1 MTNNFHFIHFS
12 QDDLEDVEEDNE
24 QQEGDSLQGENG
36 NVARYIQLTALMLC
50 KNLKILVY
58 MLKNDDMSRMTKD
71 KFIYRF

>member
-36 NVARYIQLTALMLC
+36 NVARYIELSASWLC
-50 KNLKILVY
+50 
-58 MLKNDDMSRMTKD
+58 
-71 KFIYRF
+71 